1 MNILGALFLA
11 VIPFIVVYF
20 LIYFAVKNAIVDAK
34 RELASSQSSTFN
46 ALND

>member
-11 VIPFIVVYF
+11 VIPFIVIYF

-34 RELASSQSSTFN
+34 RELTSAQSTPFN
-46 ALND
+46 ALNE